1 MTFGG
6 FLTILGCGVVEQA
19 LLHSNIQAVR
29 ARMNGSQT
37 VWDSALLRGFETMHG
52 EFFAR
57 SVAHAID
64 EVQAARDASQVSEM
78 LARLREQAG
87 LPR

>member
-1 MTFGG
+1 MSFGG
-6 FLTILGCGVVEQA
+6 LFALLGLTVVEQA

-29 ARMNGSQT
+29 ARMNGSPT
-37 VWDSALLRGFETMHG
+37 AWDSALLRGFETMRA

-57 SVAHAID
+57 SVARAID
-64 EVQAARDASQVSEM
+64 EVQAARDARNVSEM
-78 LARLREQAG
+78 LARLRERAA